1 MDGLCTWGED
11 CTYAGTQVCSC
22 TCGDWRPPWSIILSP
37 HPMFWQG
44 CPLHLELPN
53 WLDRLVSK
61 SSNFPVSSFQCAI
74 TEAYHHAQFF
84 LWGPGFQSLVFIP
97 KKGTILSPSHL
108 SSPHALFSTLKMLIH
123 CFFLCIVFHKTIRR
137 NRFLVKGESSPATVW
152 QLQAHLL

>member
-74 TEAYHHAQFF
+74 TEAHHHAQFF
-84 LWGPGFQSLVFIP
+84 SVGARVPISGLYTQKGNNFITKPSLQPSRSFQYFKDVDP
-97 KKGTILSPSHL
+97 
-108 SSPHALFSTLKMLIH
+108 LFLPLH
-123 CFFLCIVFHKTIRR
+123 CFHRTIRR

>member
-1 MDGLCTWGED
+1 MVYFWDGLWLCSSGWTELCDLPYPLSLRLKLKTCVVMDGLCTWGES

-22 TCGDWRPPWSIILSP
+22 TCGDWRPPWSIIPSP

-53 WLDRLVSK
+53 WLDRVDSK

-84 LWGPGFQSLVFIP
+84 SVGARVPISGLYTQKGNNFLTKPSLQ
-97 KKGTILSPSHL
+97 PSR
-108 SSPHALFSTLKMLIH
+108 LFSVL
-123 CFFLCIVFHKTIRR
+123 
-137 NRFLVKGESSPATVW
+137 
-152 QLQAHLL
+152 